1 MCGRFTL
8 SSPGEIVADLF
19 HLGEVPE
26 LTPRF
31 NVAPTQRVAVVVAPE
46 PDRRK
51 LVGMRWGLVPS
62 WAKDVKIGARMIN
75 ARSETVATKP
85 AFRSAFKRRRCLV
98 VADGFY
104 EWKRVGKAK
113 QPFHIRMAD
122 GSPFGMAAVWEVW
135 QPSDGERVVSCS
147 VLTTTP
153 NPLVADVHDR
163 MPVILPPERHAVWLD
178 TDLTDRDTLSALLR
192 PYDADAMCAAP
203 VDRRVGNVRN
213 DDPGLIV
220 PLSDTGP

>member
-19 HLGEVPE
+19 HLGEVPD

-122 GSPFGMAAVWEVW
+122 GSPFGMAAIWEVW
-135 QPSDGERVVSCS
+135 QPDDGERVVSCS
-147 VLTTTP
+147 ILTTTP
-153 NPLVADVHDR
+153 NALVADVHDR

-178 TDLTDRDTLSALLR
+178 TDLTDRDTLSGLLR
-192 PYDADAMCAAP
+192 PFAADSMCAVP

-213 DDPGLIV
+213 DDPGLIE
-220 PLSDTGP
+220 PLAETGT